1 MSENFYQ
8 FNINQLNGE
17 EISLSEF
24 KGKVVL
30 IVNTASNCGLTYHYT
45 GLEKLYQEYKDNGL
59 VVIGFPCNQFG
70 KQEPGT
76 SEEIQDFCNTNYN
89 VTFPLSEKIEV
100 NGSDVHPLY
109 KYLKNELK
117 GKLNNNIKWNFTK
130 FLIDRNGVPFKRFSS
145 TAEPEDITPFIDVG
159 DNYTNKLTN

>member
-59 VVIGFPCNQFG
+59 VIIGFPCNQFG

-76 SEEIQDFCNTNYN
+76 SEEIQDFCSTNYN

-117 GKLNNNIKWNFTK
+117 GKLNNSIKWNFTK

-145 TAEPEDITPFIDVG
+145 IVEPEDITPFIDQ
-159 DNYTNKLTN
+159 LL